1 MQKCEYRNIT
11 AVVLAAP
18 LPDTE
23 HGRLPQPSQSW
34 QPAPEETVAMTIRL
48 QSRISTVLRTGA
60 TAPQQQMQ
68 TWANPSDKGGDT
80 EARQLRSDSH
90 HYWEENKVTNTPEA
104 SLSPSCPHP
113 SWLILEE
120 APGTPQSEQHCV
132 WLLKQPENFRGL
144 ENPMTDHILP
154 QEWCPETEVT
164 WSQRRGPPTQGIQ
177 RIFHHPAE
185 IQEA

>member
-1 MQKCEYRNIT
+1 MN
-11 AVVLAAP
+11 
-18 LPDTE
+18 
-23 HGRLPQPSQSW
+23 
-34 QPAPEETVAMTIRL
+34 IRL
-48 QSRISTVLRTGA
+48 QSRISTVLITGA
-60 TAPQQQMQ
+60 TALQQQMR

-80 EARQLRSDSH
+80 EARQLRSGSH

-104 SLSPSCPHP
+104 SHSPSCPHP

-132 WLLKQPENFRGL
+132 WLLWQPENFRGL
-144 ENPMTDHILP
+144 ENPMTDV
-154 QEWCPETEVT
+154 CPETEVT

-177 RIFHHPAE
+177 GIFHHPAE